1 MNSWWFNPAPLVLEQ
16 EGSLKRRPAANTRDL
31 QNNAKPDIYR
41 FVNDVLHRGLKSRE
55 DCTLWEHPSHRAG
68 NPRISLCKV
77 CLVRVA
83 AALTGGC
90 GGGGGGGVGIFC
102 LREFLCLIIFPFSS
116 SASGRK
122 PGVKGR
128 ACHVRHLLRCLSTV
142 CGEIDQD
149 EPTSKSGGNHF
160 EMTSQL
166 QKIIISRRQGR
177 KARPTRSFAAPLT
190 SWPVLKK
197 CCRTGLGRRD
207 EKMITIRRF

>member
-1 MNSWWFNPAPLVLEQ
+1 M
-16 EGSLKRRPAANTRDL
+16 
-31 QNNAKPDIYR
+31 
-41 FVNDVLHRGLKSRE
+41 LHRGLKSRE

-90 GGGGGGGVGIFC
+90 GGGGGGGGGGVGIFC
-102 LREFLCLIIFPFSS
+102 LREFLCLIIFPFLFFRQQ
-116 SASGRK
+116 AETWCEGTCVPR
-122 PGVKGR
+122 PTP
-128 ACHVRHLLRCLSTV
+128 LRCLSTV

-166 QKIIISRRQGR
+166 QKIIISRRKGR